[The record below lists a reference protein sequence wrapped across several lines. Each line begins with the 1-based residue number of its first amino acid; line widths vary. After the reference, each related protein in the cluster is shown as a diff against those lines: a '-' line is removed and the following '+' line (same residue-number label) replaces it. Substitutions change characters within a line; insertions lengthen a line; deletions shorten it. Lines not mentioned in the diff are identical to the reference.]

1 MDVSLGA
8 LRERLLEM
16 RAWDSSG
23 STFDKRV
30 RSALNS
36 ALDRLAGDVPEALV
50 PDEEHVVLRAETD
63 SATHNLA
70 INYHTDN
77 RVLRI
82 TDTAGVNLGNSSADA
97 TSKTW
102 YANTFKSDGTWDGI
116 MHLEVKDTAG
126 TWHRRQSREWWVDGE
141 VVYVSIDRP

>member
-30 RSALNS
+30 RAALNS
-36 ALDRLAGDVPEALV
+36 ALDRLSGDVPEALV
-50 PDEEHVVLRAETD
+50 PDEEHVVLLEETA
-63 SATHNLA
+63 SAAHNLA
-70 INYHTDN
+70 INFHADN
-77 RVLRI
+77 LILRI
-82 TDTAGVNLGNSSADA
+82 TDTAGVNLGNSSANA
-97 TSKTW
+97 TAKTW
-102 YANTFKSDGTWDGI
+102 YADKFKSDGTWDGI

-126 TWHRRQSREWWVDGE
+126 TWHRIRS
-141 VVYVSIDRP
+141 